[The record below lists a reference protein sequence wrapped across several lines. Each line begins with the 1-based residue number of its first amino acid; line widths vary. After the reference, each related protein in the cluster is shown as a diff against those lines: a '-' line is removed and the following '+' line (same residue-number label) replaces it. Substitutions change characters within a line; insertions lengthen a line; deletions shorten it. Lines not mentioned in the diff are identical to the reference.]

1 MTRLLYLTADPGVPV
16 LGHKGASVHVREL
29 ARALDEGGAKVLVLS
44 PRIAQEGDRLSAG
57 VALREIPPVLPKRR
71 DELEIR
77 RAMQAQADAVL
88 AAATTWPADA
98 IYERFSLFTDAGA
111 RAAHALGIP
120 HVLEVNAPLR
130 AEAARYRTLPH
141 AELALAVERQV
152 LGGVTQ
158 VLTVSAGLVEHLTAL
173 GVPRSLIQV
182 VPNGVSAVASAPTTA
197 HPDEFVVGFAGSLKP
212 WHGVTTLLAA
222 CVLAA
227 PRIPGLTLEVIGH
240 GPLADDVTDAAVAP
254 ARLRVL
260 GALPHAQTLD
270 LMANWDVGAA
280 PYAASDDFY
289 FSPLKV
295 LEYMAAGV
303 CPVASALG
311 ELPVLLGGGAR
322 GVLVA
327 PDDPAA
333 LAGALV
339 GLAADPVRRR
349 QLGVEARTY
358 VQAHRSW
365 AVNARTVLQAVGAL
379 EPVPRR

>member
-29 ARALDEGGAKVLVLS
+29 ARALYEGGAEVLVLS
-44 PRIAQEGDRLSAG
+44 PRIAPEGDRLAAA
-57 VALREIPPVLPKRR
+57 VALWEIPPVLPKRR
-71 DELEIR
+71 DEPEIR
-77 RAMQAQADAVL
+77 RAMQAQTDAVL
-88 AAATTWPADA
+88 AAATAWRADA
-98 IYERFSLFTDAGA
+98 IYERFSLFSDAGA
-111 RAAHALGIP
+111 RAARELGIP

-141 AELALAVERQV
+141 AEFALAVERQV

-158 VLTVSAGLVEHLTAL
+158 VLTVSAGLVEHVTAL
-173 GVPRSLIQV
+173 GVPRSRIQV
-182 VPNGVSAVASAPTTA
+182 VPNGVGAVASAPAPA
-197 HPDEFVVGFAGSLKP
+197 HPDDFVVGFAGSLKP
-212 WHGVTTLLAA
+212 WHGVATLLAA

-227 PRIPGLTLEVIGH
+227 PQIPGLTLEVIGH
-240 GPLADDVTDAAVAP
+240 GPLAHDVTDAAVAP

-260 GALPHAQTLD
+260 GALPHAQTLGR
-270 LMANWDVGAA
+270 MANWHVGVA

-311 ELPVLLGGGAR
+311 ELPELLGGGER
-322 GVLVA
+322 GILVA
-327 PDDPAA
+327 PDDPGGLADA
-333 LAGALV
+333 LTV
-339 GLAADPVRRR
+339 LAADPDRRR
-349 QLGVEARTY
+349 RLAADARTY

-365 AVNARTVLQAVGAL
+365 AVNARTVLQAVSAL